1 MKIEL
6 NTDFS
11 IPIWRFFNS
20 NVPYKIPYSFGYN
33 GVNYNNRIHI
43 IQIGRFPLE
52 PQGSWT
58 REKGEPYMNENE
70 ILNNY
75 GENHIIC
82 VPNQEILN
90 AFNKY
95 RPNLNICL
103 ANHNAFID
111 ETLYSID
118 YSQEIHYNLF
128 VSSQFLDCKNLN
140 LLHDIDNVCGVGYY
154 PAGLA
159 LDQCVEFPSSVKNI
173 LNFNNNE
180 ERIQKNWKHVEP
192 TKIIKTIN
200 SSKIGGIFSTLEGA
214 CFSSSEYLLCGI
226 PVLSCKC
233 RGGREIWYDDNNS
246 ELCNPNNISIKN
258 TLNKMLIK
266 YDNGEYNRETIRNNH
281 IKIMK
286 IHRNNLSNAVLNIMK
301 KIMHK
306 ETLPSLE
313 ELTESLKHYHS
324 NNQCYE
330 YPPSYKRQTSREL
343 TGLRILKLI

>member
-11 IPIWRFFNS
+11 VPIWRFYYS
-20 NVPYKIPYSFGYN
+20 HVPYKIPYSFSYN
-33 GVNYNNRIHI
+33 GVNYNNRICI
-43 IQIGRFPLE
+43 IQIAWYPWFENP
-52 PQGSWT
+52 T
-58 REKGEPYMNENE
+58 YMDENE

-90 AFNKY
+90 LFNKY

-103 ANHNAFID
+103 ANQNAFID
-111 ETLYSID
+111 ETLFSID

-128 VSSQFLDCKNLN
+128 VNSQFCWFKNLN
-140 LLHDIDNVCGVGYY
+140 LLHDIDNMCGAGYY
-154 PAGLA
+154 PCGLTDSDTA
-159 LDQCVEFPSSVKNI
+159 KCVKFPYSVKNI

-200 SSKIGGIFSTLEGA
+200 SSKIGGIFSTGEGA

-246 ELCNPNNISIKN
+246 ELCDPNNISIRE
-258 TLNKMLIK
+258 TLDKMLIK

-281 IKIMK
+281 IKIME
-286 IHRNNLSNAVLNIMK
+286 IYRNNLSHAVLDIMK
-301 KIMHK
+301 KIVNQDN
-306 ETLPSLE
+306 LPSLE
-313 ELTESLKHYHS
+313 ELTESLKHYHT
-324 NNQCYE
+324 NNRCYE
-330 YPPSYKRQTSREL
+330 YTPSYKRQTNREL
-343 TGLRILKLI
+343 TALKLLKLM